1 MEVSKKKLIVVVED
15 EEIILKLLTKKLVSA
30 GYEVKSAKDGVAG
43 LELIKKANPDLL
55 LLDMMLPVKDGY
67 WILEQ
72 LNAEHILPKLSVIII
87 SNSGQPVEVDRALKL
102 GVKDYLIKV
111 NFDPEDVLQ
120 KVNRLFEVE
129 GLDGGLRMKAASP
142 HFDPPAP
149 ENKSIGHILI
159 VEDDLFILEL
169 LSGKLRQLDFK
180 ISIANDTKVARKILE
195 LEKID
200 LMLLD
205 ILLPGEDGFTFLKE
219 LKDKAAFKSIP
230 VIILSNLGQKEEQ
243 EKGLSFGAVDYLI
256 KANSSPTEIVDH
268 IRKVLGK

>member
-1 MEVSKKKLIVVVED
+1 MAVSEKKLIVVVED
-15 EEIILKLLTKKLVSA
+15 EDIILKLLTKKLVSA
-30 GYEVKSAKDGVAG
+30 GYDVKSAKDGVTG
-43 LELIKKANPDLL
+43 LELIKNTNPNLL

-67 WILEQ
+67 WILQQ
-72 LNAEHILPKLSVIII
+72 LNIEHILPKLLVIII
-87 SNSGQPVEVDRALKL
+87 SNSGEPVEVDRALKL
-102 GVKDYLIKV
+102 GVRDYLIKV
-111 NFDPEDVLQ
+111 NFDPEEVLQ
-120 KVNRLFEVE
+120 KVNRIFAVE
-129 GLDGGLRMKAASP
+129 GLDSGLRMKAVSP
-142 HFDPPAP
+142 NFDPPGPVSKPFA
-149 ENKSIGHILI
+149 HILI

-169 LSGKLRQLDFK
+169 LSGKLQKLNFK

-219 LKDKAAFKSIP
+219 LKDKAAFKLIP

-243 EKGLSFGAVDYLI
+243 EKGLNLGAVDYLI